1 MERSSV
7 PGDTERAV
15 DAVPIQHL
23 HGRGAPRL
31 LEHCA
36 ALERVTSDER
46 PSARARLE
54 LELGGDLAELLVG
67 ALVGPGRGR
76 AVAAVA

>member
-1 MERSSV
+1 M
-7 PGDTERAV
+7 
-15 DAVPIQHL
+15 DAAPIQHL

-36 ALERVTSDER
+36 ALQRVTSGER

-54 LELGGDLAELLVG
+54 LELGGELTELLVG
-67 ALVGPGRGR
+67 ALAGPGRSR
-76 AVAAVA
+76 AAAAVA

>member
-1 MERSSV
+1 
-7 PGDTERAV
+7 
-15 DAVPIQHL
+15 
-23 HGRGAPRL
+23 L

-36 ALERVTSDER
+36 ALERVTSGER
-46 PSARARLE
+46 PSAQARLE

-67 ALVGPGRGR
+67 ALVGPGRGQ